1 MAKNDATV
9 APETPEER
17 RARDVLAAQ
26 DRETVK
32 SMVKLIPDMTEA
44 QLKKCIARC
53 GGSTKGCKPGAAA
66 LRKRAT
72 KVLTKV
78 CELESYDKLC
88 DIRLG
93 LQKVLRPPPPAQ
105 EGRYDTSKE
114 KFEKRHSAE
123 VSGTGNR
130 ALDHLERGQ
139 YDKLEDLHAVLQ
151 GDPGWSAFTRFSDVM
166 RTAYEKLESDPG
178 AETVRSLLYRADA
191 AVACFKGDR
200 PGPRKTLHSLLAS
213 FRTIVLM
220 FYGDALLRGSD
231 ERLEKLEATH
241 AISKRGDDTFAR
253 AMGALF
259 LANELHIFRR
269 DYGRCVPLYREAS
282 ACLAVYNAGGA
293 TQVLALTKIMVDI
306 QLQTSLTQSDQW
318 APAAKVISGCVAAV
332 ESLLGLDGEY
342 AAIPADAPERLV
354 LFLANALTNLERNR
368 EPEVDRPRAWR
379 KLLAV
384 ARHLG
389 EASEAEQ
396 IEVKLR
402 HEANCAREV
411 DAMKAK
417 LRANAAAVNQNDDSP
432 FGESFLLAAPVE
444 ADDEDV
450 ACAAC
455 KEEVRDRTWTCAKC
469 ELVVYCD
476 ATCRKTHA
484 KEHRLKCKGPAQW
497 LDMDNRVLS
506 AEARDARRCVVC
518 DDAGDVV
525 VTVESVGRRRGADV
539 FFWDAD
545 DPPRERDREFFPC
558 RWRLCA
564 SPACLGTEY
573 AASGRLATKA
583 RTLHGLAL
591 RHRFSTRKFRDGTGA
606 VAQIR
611 ASDHFH
617 DAMIRRDRNAAD
629 NGYTLVARSKDDL
642 GLQGGLNSVPSD
654 PAARARL
661 GIELPARLE
670 KKVCHFCGTILMQ
683 SKTLR
688 CCGDV
693 RYCGAY
699 CQTLSWP
706 EHRIVCA
713 HANPN

>member
-9 APETPEER
+9 APETER

-32 SMVKLIPDMTEA
+32 SM
-44 QLKKCIARC
+44 
-53 GGSTKGCKPGAAA
+53 GCKPGAAA

-417 LRANAAAVNQNDDSP
+417 LRSNAAAVNQNDDSP

-506 AEARDARRCVVC
+506 AEARDARR
-518 DDAGDVV
+518 
-525 VTVESVGRRRGADV
+525 
-539 FFWDAD
+539 
-545 DPPRERDREFFPC
+545 
-558 RWRLCA
+558 
-564 SPACLGTEY
+564 
-573 AASGRLATKA
+573 
-583 RTLHGLAL
+583 
-591 RHRFSTRKFRDGTGA
+591 
-606 VAQIR
+606 
-611 ASDHFH
+611 
-617 DAMIRRDRNAAD
+617 NAAD

>member
-1 MAKNDATV
+1 
-9 APETPEER
+9 
-17 RARDVLAAQ
+17 
-26 DRETVK
+26 
-32 SMVKLIPDMTEA
+32 
-44 QLKKCIARC
+44 
-53 GGSTKGCKPGAAA
+53 
-66 LRKRAT
+66 
-72 KVLTKV
+72 
-78 CELESYDKLC
+78 
-88 DIRLG
+88 
-93 LQKVLRPPPPAQ
+93 
-105 EGRYDTSKE
+105 
-114 KFEKRHSAE
+114 
-123 VSGTGNR
+123 
-130 ALDHLERGQ
+130 
-139 YDKLEDLHAVLQ
+139 
-151 GDPGWSAFTRFSDVM
+151 
-166 RTAYEKLESDPG
+166 
-178 AETVRSLLYRADA
+178 
-191 AVACFKGDR
+191 
-200 PGPRKTLHSLLAS
+200 
-213 FRTIVLM
+213 M

-253 AMGALF
+253 AMGAFF

-293 TQVLALTKIMVDI
+293 TRVLALTKVMVDI

-342 AAIPADAPERLV
+342 AAIPADAPESLV

-379 KLLAV
+379 KLLAI

-417 LRANAAAVNQNDDSP
+417 LRA
-432 FGESFLLAAPVE
+432 
-444 ADDEDV
+444 
-450 ACAAC
+450 
-455 KEEVRDRTWTCAKC
+455 RTRRPST
-469 ELVVYCD
+469 
-476 ATCRKTHA
+476 KTTI
-484 KEHRLKCKGPAQW
+484 RRRRTRRSTGLKCKGPAQW

>member
-9 APETPEER
+9 APETER

-151 GDPGWSAFTRFSDVM
+151 GDPGGRPSRAFLTSCGPRTRSSKATRRRNGPILVV
-166 RTAYEKLESDPG
+166 S
-178 AETVRSLLYRADA
+178 RAGGR
-191 AVACFKGDR
+191 VFQRR
-200 PGPRKTLHSLLAS
+200 PTRPRKTLHSLLAS

-231 ERLEKLEATH
+231 ERLEKLEATPPSPSE
-241 AISKRGDDTFAR
+241 ATTRSR

-396 IEVKLR
+396 I
-402 HEANCAREV
+402 
-411 DAMKAK
+411 
-417 LRANAAAVNQNDDSP
+417 
-432 FGESFLLAAPVE
+432 E

-591 RHRFSTRKFRDGTGA
+591 RHRFDPEVRGGTGA

-642 GLQGGLNSVPSD
+642 GLQGGLNSVP
-654 PAARARL
+654 PAQRL